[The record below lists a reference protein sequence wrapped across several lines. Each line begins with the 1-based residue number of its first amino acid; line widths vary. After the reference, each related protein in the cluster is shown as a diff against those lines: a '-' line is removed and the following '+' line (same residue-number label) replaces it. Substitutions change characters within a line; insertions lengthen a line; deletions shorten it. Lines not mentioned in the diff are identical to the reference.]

1 MGAISKGARGPEMA
15 KYRELA
21 ADIANQWP
29 GYTVRNVAVVIRTL
43 GLVVGTR
50 KEILTTGLWE
60 ENKVK
65 KLVQVMQAS
74 VLNAA
79 TKIMR
84 RQMKVNQEAEPRRTN
99 PHSQLTSD
107 CPSELWCFVY

>member
-1 MGAISKGARGPEMA
+1 MGAISKGARCPEKA

-29 GYTVRNVAVVIRTL
+29 GYTVWNAAVVIGTL
-43 GLVVGTR
+43 GLVVRTR

-84 RQMKVNQEAEPRRTN
+84 RHMKVNQEAETRRTN

-107 CPSELWCFVY
+107 RSSELWCFVY